1 LAEYHPDRNVL
12 ERLVRGEACAD
23 AERLIDHIRLGC
35 AICQPIVDELMPKPE
50 ALSPARSAGSSTALP
65 TSQAVAPQTW
75 PAALRHPQDEARTP
89 PAEAMFATPALGAHP
104 GCMTELSTLAMAED
118 DGAAEA
124 AGEGLD
130 RIFAQVVERCLPV
143 ITAQRT
149 QAPRLLG
156 ELLGRPAA
164 ERGALVGGSRRFHT
178 MALCKL
184 LCERSMDAARRDGA
198 EAVGLA
204 ELAIVVARHLDTGFY
219 PAAVALDVLA
229 GAWACLGNARRAAGD
244 YAGAEH
250 ALALAESLLEDSA
263 DPLEEA
269 RLFEFKAFLLSDQG
283 WFEEAVELLDSAAD
297 IYDTVKELHLK
308 GKALISK
315 GINLGYAGWPQKAV
329 ELISAG
335 LAQLDAGGERQLE
348 LEARQD
354 LAWFLNDCGRCD
366 EARRQLDA
374 CRRDLQATG
383 DPWTFLRTEWLDTRI
398 ALCSGRRLEAE
409 RRLRHLVQDLVGRD
423 LGYEAALVTLDL
435 AACYLDQGRSAEIR
449 RLADDMLPLF
459 LAQDIHRQ
467 AVAALVA
474 FQEAA
479 AAERLTPAL
488 VREISSYLLRAR
500 KNPWLSFQRAA

>member
-1 LAEYHPDRNVL
+1 L
-12 ERLVRGEACAD
+12 ERLVRGEGRTD
-23 AERLIDHIRLGC
+23 AELLIDHIRSGC
-35 AICQPIVDELMPKPE
+35 AICQPIVDELMPKLE
-50 ALSPARSAGSSTALP
+50 ALSPARPAGSKPVLP
-65 TSQAVAPQTW
+65 TSQGAAPLGHGPW
-75 PAALRHPQDEARTP
+75 PPSLHHAQDEARTP
-89 PAEAMFATPALGAHP
+89 SARAMSTPPSQGAHP
-104 GCMTELSTLAMAED
+104 GCATELSTLAMAKE

-124 AGEGLD
+124 EGEALD

-164 ERGALVGGSRRFHT
+164 ERGGLVDGSRRFHT
-178 MALCKL
+178 IALCNL
-184 LCERSMDAARRDGA
+184 LCERSVDAARRDGA

-204 ELAIVVARHLDTGFY
+204 DLAILVARHLDTGFY
-219 PAAVALDVLA
+219 PAAVVLDVLA
-229 GAWACLGNARRAAGD
+229 GAWACLGNARRVAGD

-250 ALALAESLLEDSA
+250 ALTLAESLLEDSA

-308 GKALISK
+308 GKALIAK
-315 GINLGYAGWPQKAV
+315 GVNLGYAGSPQRAV

-335 LAQLDAGGERQLE
+335 LAQLDAGGEPQLE

-366 EARRQLDA
+366 EAQSQLDA
-374 CRRDLQATG
+374 CRRALRATG
-383 DPWTFLRTEWLDTRI
+383 DPRTFLRTEWLDTRI

-409 RRLRHLVQDLVGRD
+409 RRLRHLVQDLVRRD

-435 AACYLDQGRSAEIR
+435 AACYLDQGRSADVR

-488 VREISSYLLRAR
+488 VREIGAYLLRAR